1 MANGT
6 ASTKGGGGGG
16 SPTVTNP
23 LAVNGVNPPNNLT
36 QVGEQGEMNETQAKT
51 WIEKNTNIP
60 SKDVKSHYQSVNEF
74 TGPYFT
80 AIRAAQKDPSSA
92 SPSIVKAGNECENYI
107 KNAPQW
113 NNSQPLYRG
122 INVDSSVVSK
132 IQVGKPFDVHNGG
145 TASWSTKKNKSEGF
159 ASFSGSETPVLFT
172 CKKMTNA
179 TPIQHL
185 SHFPEEHEILASKSN
200 NYRVISKQK
209 ANIAGKQGYIVEVE
223 QIP

>member
-6 ASTKGGGGGG
+6 ASTKSGGGGG

-36 QVGEQGEMNETQAKT
+36 QVGEQGQMNKTQAEA

-60 SKDVKSHYQSVNEF
+60 SKDVESHYQSVNKF
-74 TGPYFT
+74 TGFSYSD
-80 AIRAAQKDPSSA
+80 IRKAQKEPASATPSM
-92 SPSIVKAGNECENYI
+92 IKAGNECENYI

-113 NNSQPLYRG
+113 NNSAPLYRG
-122 INVDSSVVSK
+122 VNVDSSVVSK
-132 IQVGKPFDVHNGG
+132 IQVGKPFDVNGG
-145 TASWSTKKNKSEGF
+145 GSASWSTMKSTSEDFTCGKNV
-159 ASFSGSETPVLFT
+159 PVLFK
-172 CKKMTNA
+172 CAKQTNA
-179 TPIQHL
+179 TPIQHI
-185 SHFPEEHEILASKSN
+185 SKYPDEHEILTSKSN

-209 ANIAGKQGYIVEVE
+209 ANINGKQGYVVEVE